1 MAASGNTTTSTG
13 VADSAINQVLK
24 AEQKAREVIAQ
35 RRSEAAQRV
44 TDARLRARRIE
55 ERADARVS
63 KLRAACQQWTG
74 GQSAKLL
81 AEAEELRSCPAVDE
95 VRRARLDDAIRRLA
109 AELTGGGG

>member
-1 MAASGNTTTSTG
+1 MTASGSTAPDG
-13 VADSAINQVLK
+13 AADTAINRVLE
-24 AEQKAREVIAQ
+24 AEQKARDAIA
-35 RRSEAAQRV
+35 RCRGEATQHV

-55 ERADARVS
+55 ERADRRVS

-74 GQSAKLL
+74 AQAAKLL

-109 AELTGGGG
+109 AELTGGGR

>member
-1 MAASGNTTTSTG
+1 MAASGSTTPEG
-13 VADSAINQVLK
+13 VADTAINRVLE
-24 AEQKAREVIAQ
+24 AEQKAREAIAHT
-35 RRSEAAQRV
+35 RG
-44 TDARLRARRIE
+44 RID

>member
-1 MAASGNTTTSTG
+1 MAASGSTTPEG
-13 VADSAINQVLK
+13 VADTAINRVLE
-24 AEQKAREVIAQ
+24 AEQKAREAIAHT
-35 RRSEAAQRV
+35 RSEAARHV
-44 TDARLRARRIE
+44 TDARLRARRID